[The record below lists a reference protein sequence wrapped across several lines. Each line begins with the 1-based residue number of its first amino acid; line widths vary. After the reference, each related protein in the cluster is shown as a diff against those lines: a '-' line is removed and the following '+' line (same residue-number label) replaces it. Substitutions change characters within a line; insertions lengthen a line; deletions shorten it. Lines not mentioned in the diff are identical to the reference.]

1 MKIHKFWMLAAM
13 MAVSLVTIS
22 CEDDDDPKDENG
34 EENNETVINPEYI
47 ATSTVKEAKL
57 TELNDWYSA
66 YCVVYVDFNYKY
78 VLNLRSGSL
87 VLESFY
93 RKYGAWHRD
102 YYDPYTG
109 YELAGSK
116 DLGKVNTIA
125 DITEKIENG
134 NTVDL
139 MAQPQH
145 GYAMRFKT
153 ENNEWKYLRVYIK
166 GYTLDASEALS
177 SITVQYQLY

>member
-1 MKIHKFWMLAAM
+1 MFAAM

-22 CEDDDDPKDENG
+22 CGDDDDPKDKNG

-57 TELNDWYSA
+57 TVEENCYHA

-78 VLNLRSGSL
+78 VLNLRSGYL
-87 VLESFY
+87 ALEPFSRQNGKWEIDY
-93 RKYGAWHRD
+93 ANIAGYGNRRSRNN
-102 YYDPYTG
+102 
-109 YELAGSK
+109 LAIIE
-116 DLGKVNTIA
+116 DMGKLNMIA
-125 DITEKIENG
+125 DIMEKNIIG
-134 NTVDL
+134 DGWIAL

-166 GYTLDASEALS
+166 GYTLDADEALS